1 MSLRLLIV
9 SLLASLLLTACG
21 GSPVRVGS
29 DGINQRVDVSHIPD
43 AKPRYEPRSKYGNP
57 SSYVVHGKR
66 YYVKNSSKGYV
77 KQGIASWYGK
87 KFHGR
92 RTSSGE
98 AYNMYAMTA
107 AHKTL
112 PLPTYVQVK
121 NLKNGRKVV
130 VKVNDRGPFHQNRI
144 IDLSY
149 AAAEKLDIVGQGTGF
164 VEVRAIDPGQS
175 LTRTASTQTRPTSEL
190 KPVSSG
196 RGNIFIQVGAFSE
209 RSNAERLL
217 GRMPRTLGSVFI
229 HEGWSSQNRVY
240 RVRIGPIA
248 SVDQADGLAEVIES
262 LGVTNYHLVVE

>member
-1 MSLRLLIV
+1 MKPGLLFLSILSAV
-9 SLLASLLLTACG
+9 LLTACG
-21 GSPVRVGS
+21 SSSVRVGS
-29 DGINQRVDVSHIPD
+29 DGINQRVDVSHVPD
-43 AKPRYEPRSKYGNP
+43 ARPRHEPRSKYGNP

-66 YYVKNSSKGYV
+66 YYVKSSSKGYV
-77 KQGIASWYGK
+77 EKGVASWYGK

-98 AYNMYAMTA
+98 SYNMYAMTA
-107 AHKTL
+107 AHKSL
-112 PLPTYVQVK
+112 PLPTYAQVT

-164 VEVRAIDPGQS
+164 VEVRAIDPGRPKAN
-175 LTRTASTQTRPTSEL
+175 TVTAEARPSAGL
-190 KPVSSG
+190 KPVSTG
-196 RGNIFIQVGAFSE
+196 VGKIFIQVGAFSE
-209 RSNAERLL
+209 RGNAERLVD
-217 GRMPRTLGSVFI
+217 RMPRTLGSVSI

-240 RVRIGPIA
+240 RVRVGPIA
-248 SVDQADGLAEVIES
+248 SVDQADGLAAVIES